1 MVTCH
6 ARLGEI
12 PDEYNILNDL
22 LKTSEEGIPREMDS
36 RLNTLPILSMRMY
49 CGFAIDSLL

>member
-12 PDEYNILNDL
+12 PDEYNILNDV
-22 LKTSEEGIPREMDS
+22 LKTSVEGISREMDP
-36 RLNTLPILSMRMY
+36 RFNTLPILSIRM
-49 CGFAIDSLL
+49 CCRFAIDSLL